1 MDNLD
6 DYPKQKTVWTYC
18 DECGSRISS
27 NMYKMHICEP
37 QQKMEREQW
46 KEMHEDDSAVA
57 FRYMAMYLNDRPA
70 SRVLKDDPYK
80 NAHRGSSG
88 WMGA

>member
-1 MDNLD
+1 MDNPD

-46 KEMHEDDSAVA
+46 KELHEDD
-57 FRYMAMYLNDRPA
+57 
-70 SRVLKDDPYK
+70 
-80 NAHRGSSG
+80 
-88 WMGA
+88 